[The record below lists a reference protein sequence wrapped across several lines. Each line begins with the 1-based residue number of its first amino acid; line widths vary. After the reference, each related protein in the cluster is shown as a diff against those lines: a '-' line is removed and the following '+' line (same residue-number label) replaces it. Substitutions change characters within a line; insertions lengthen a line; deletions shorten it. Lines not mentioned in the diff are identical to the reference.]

1 MASIVFLFILGSNK
15 KTPKILI
22 QLFFCSFEHNNDSF
36 SRKIFSKYLKL
47 NFDNLIKI
55 FVLYLISIEGKENVG
70 FFRSN

>member
-1 MASIVFLFILGSNK
+1 MLLEFDDFTAD
-15 KTPKILI
+15 
-22 QLFFCSFEHNNDSF
+22 LFFSG
-36 SRKIFSKYLKL
+36 KYLKL